1 MKKSFLYLISSM
13 MLLTITSCEIE
24 SAHITE
30 PTINEE
36 NGHEFVDLGLSVR
49 WATMNV
55 GAVKPEEFGSY
66 FAWGETLPK
75 ETYTEESYTY
85 KATTQILP
93 LSDDAA
99 RVNWGGRWRMP
110 NPDELMELI
119 ENCNWTYTYTPDLN
133 LYGYKV
139 TSKING
145 KSIFLPTAEV
155 FSGDKITSSTMYGY
169 GAYWTSSTYFPQGYD
184 YISALFFYQG
194 HVDLGAL
201 SPYWGLPIRAVLP
214 VGDDIK
220 TVRFDANGA
229 QGSMNPIKV
238 EYSKSTQLP
247 SNAFVKEGYEFLGW
261 DTKADGTGTGYGATA
276 YIATITDV
284 TLYAQWIKKD
294 ISGNAGGFDYV
305 DMGLPSG
312 TKWALYNVGAKNRW
326 ESGAPYAWGETH
338 TKASYTEKNYT
349 YTDRPATLPL
359 AHDAAHVNWGGVW
372 RMPTEAD
379 FNELIEHCT
388 FTPLNKY
395 DHQGYIITSKING
408 KVLYMAAITAYQG
421 IESMDGSSEG
431 FYGIYSSSSCDTKMG
446 YPMHFYMHPNDYDVS
461 LQWMPHRGYQIRPV
475 FK

>member
-1 MKKSFLYLISSM
+1 MKKTFFYLLSVM
-13 MLLTITSCEIE
+13 MLLPITSCEID
-24 SAHITE
+24 SSHTTE
-30 PTINEE
+30 PSVNEE
-36 NGHEFVDLGLSVR
+36 NGHEYVDLGLSVR
-49 WATMNV
+49 WATMNI
-55 GAVKPEEFGSY
+55 GAVEPEDFGSY
-66 FAWGETLPK
+66 FAWGETTSK
-75 ETYTEESYTY
+75 ETYTDGNYAY
-85 KATTQILP
+85 KPTSKTLP
-93 LSDDAA
+93 LSDDVA
-99 RVNWGGRWRMP
+99 RVTWGGNWRMP
-110 NPDELMELI
+110 SPDEINELI
-119 ENCNWTYTYTPDLN
+119 ENCNWTYTWTPELN
-133 LYGYKV
+133 LYGYMV

-145 KSIFLPTAEV
+145 KSIFLPSAEV
-155 FSGDKITSSTMYGY
+155 YTDQLSDYTLYGY
-169 GAYWTSSTYFPQGYD
+169 GAYWSNSAYFTEGFN
-184 YISALFFYQG
+184 YIDALYFYQG
-194 HVDLGAL
+194 HFENGAF
-201 SPYWGLPIRAVLP
+201 SPYVGLPVRPVLP
-214 VGDDIK
+214 VGGDAR
-220 TVRFDANGA
+220 TVRFESNG
-229 QGSMNPIKV
+229 GNGTMEPIKV
-238 EYSKSTQLP
+238 EYAEPTKLP
-247 SNAFVKEGYEFLGW
+247 GNAFVKEGYEFLGW

-294 ISGNAGGFDYV
+294 ISGKAGGFDYV

-338 TKASYTEKNYT
+338 TKASYTEENYT

-408 KVLYMAAITAYQG
+408 KLLYMAAITAYQG
-421 IESMDGSSEG
+421 LESMDGSSEG
-431 FYGIYSSSSCDTKMG
+431 FYGIYSSSSCNTKMG
-446 YPMHFYMHPNDYDVS
+446 YPMELYMHPNDYDVS